1 MDPKESTILEDPK
14 KDLITGNPKEDSITE
29 DSKENPI
36 NGILISF
43 RTLIGL
49 CIPKNFFWIFGDG
62 AL

>member
-29 DSKENPI
+29 DSKENSI

-49 CIPKNFFWIFGDG
+49 CIPKNFF
-62 AL
+62 